1 MASGVI
7 AADAGDY
14 APENIEKTYSR
25 LGWICMVRPLCPVTD
40 DVRGVIKRAL
50 GNDRS
55 AGYLLGLTP
64 MTGDGLPSDRDAGL
78 AWIVRAAEL
87 GDPAAAR
94 NVSGRLRNGA
104 SIKVDETRVASRTPR
119 LAKLKPCARWR

>member
-1 MASGVI
+1 MAYGAA

-40 DVRGVIKRAL
+40 EVRGVIKRAL

-55 AGYLLGLTP
+55 AGYLLGLTL
-64 MTGDGLPSDRDAGL
+64 MTGEGLPGDRDAGL
-78 AWIVRAAEL
+78 AWIVRAAEF

-94 NVSGRLRNGA
+94 
-104 SIKVDETRVASRTPR
+104 DVAGRTPQRRIDQGRRDQDRNR
-119 LAKLKPCARWR
+119 LEAGRRRR